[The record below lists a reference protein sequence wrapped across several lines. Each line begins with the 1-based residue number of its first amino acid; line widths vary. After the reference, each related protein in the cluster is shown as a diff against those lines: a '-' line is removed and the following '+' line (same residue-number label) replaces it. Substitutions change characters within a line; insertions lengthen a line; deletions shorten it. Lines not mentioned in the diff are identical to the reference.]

1 MRAPPSSTTSSVST
15 FATMTVAPARSTPSG
30 AGSGPGGS
38 TSPDPRNRTIPA
50 VNGCLRKTTTRQD
63 HALHLRRGFVE
74 RRRPRGLLAAG
85 WWLVY
90 PPGESYDAVDTAMRG
105 VFIDGPELD
114 PATPPDLHA
123 TGTATYIGGAG
134 DLADTS
140 EFTEFQGTISFKAD
154 FDHNRLT
161 GCLGC
166 IKPIETAPGR
176 HLFRS
181 CPGRVPVP
189 PRRPPTTTCASR
201 LPSAPGARSTI
212 RRSPQPTPNAR
223 SRCRDVA
230 RSVFKRA
237 GYRRALS
244 PSGRPRP
251 MSSSPSRMG
260 RAGALRASSMHSPC
274 NDGAGWCRPDA
285 WGSKH
290 DSMNSSRGDRGRT
303 VDSSVERTGS
313 LRTATDAGRT

>member
-1 MRAPPSSTTSSVST
+1 MLYISAVVSWND
-15 FATMTVAPARSTPSG
+15 A
-30 AGSGPGGS
+30 
-38 TSPDPRNRTIPA
+38 DP
-50 VNGCLRKTTTRQD
+50 VD
-63 HALHLRRGFVE
+63 Y
-74 RRRPRGLLAAG
+74 LAAG

-105 VFIDGPELD
+105 VFIDGPELG

-212 RRSPQPTPNAR
+212 RRRRSPQPTPNAR

-244 PSGRPRP
+244 PSGRLDRCPAR
-251 MSSSPSRMG
+251 RVG
-260 RAGALRASSMHSPC
+260 WGVRELYGHLRCTRRATMAPDGVDSMHGIEARLDEFKPRRPQQ
-274 NDGAGWCRPDA
+274 DGRF
-285 WGSKH
+285 K
-290 DSMNSSRGDRGRT
+290 R
-303 VDSSVERTGS
+303 
-313 LRTATDAGRT
+313 